1 MVELDKLVV
10 KFIWKFKAKSVLT
23 EKKNRLL
30 FPNHKI
36 YKAIEL
42 RQCAISTGI
51 DKWINKVKQSET
63 DARTYKSFIYK
74 QRWLLRAMKKQLFS
88 SCAEITMYLHENN
101 YV

>member
-1 MVELDKLVV
+1 MVELDKLIV
-10 KFIWKFKAKSVLT
+10 KFKFKAKSVLK

-30 FPNHKI
+30 FPNHTS

-63 DARTYKSFIYK
+63 DASIYESFIYK
-74 QRWLLRAMKKQLFS
+74 QRWPFRAVSKQLVS

-101 YV
+101 DK